1 MFLLKKQLPLEFVNN
16 KQYGSV
22 AMLVIH
28 IYLTILSLESSL
40 IKPFQNL
47 IRNPQEFQQQFL
59 PSMPHDD
66 DFEVFQVA
74 SKDPVKFYKC
84 PNGHYYSIGNCT
96 KPATVSTCP
105 TCKSQIGGLGHQLSA
120 GNLEAGILNDSTK
133 RGFCLPDADRR
144 ATQSERIRK
153 MSPLQTSF
161 LRLIISSSIYMSL
174 TLGKKAEKLI
184 NSADIKNN
192 AKEFFANQILKELE
206 ILSVCLQHSVDE
218 SSLFVHFL
226 LNQMQNLPKNNQDIC
241 WKTKEGCKKYE
252 EEFCSQVFKDIAG
265 DQVEEIL
272 KNITVLLK
280 DDSENSNAD
289 QLFKIAYEIVTPQVS
304 KNFSLNNIQEEK
316 CWLYRVHITLDH
328 MKNAFYASYQNDVNF
343 TLLNKFLN
351 QMRELEVIG
360 NLQNISSMVSLL
372 FNTFN
377 RQIDR
382 QQANNLTLKE
392 LLKRDDI
399 FQSQNHKNIIRLGA
413 IEFIDAWKKLY
424 LLIENFYCA
433 QILEKLDVKT
443 AKIEIIESYK
453 DLTLSHLL
461 PSLTK
466 NGRYIYTLILFVTNI
481 NNEFLRV
488 YNNMKNNE
496 CKIAEIEFNN
506 LNKNNLISF
515 KCEKDILR
523 ITYLNCVYSLGIET
537 KLNTEYKFQKIQASI
552 EEKILYKKC
561 FINNKVKTFTYF
573 FNIFNNQLSS
583 ILSRTF
589 QLLNFVMI

>member
-1 MFLLKKQLPLEFVNN
+1 MFLLKKQLPLEFISN
-16 KQYGSV
+16 KQYWDV

-40 IKPFQNL
+40 MKPFQNL
-47 IRNPQEFQQQFL
+47 IQNPQNFEQQFL
-59 PSMPHDD
+59 PSMPHDE

-84 PNGHYYSIGNCT
+84 PNGHYYSIGDCT
-96 KPATVSTCP
+96 KPATVSVCP
-105 TCKSQIGGLGHQLSA
+105 TCKSQIGGQGHQLSA
-120 GNLEAGILNDSTK
+120 GNLEAGNLNDSTK

-144 ATQSERIRK
+144 ATQSEKIRK

-161 LRLIISSSIYMSL
+161 LRLLISSSIYMSL
-174 TLGKKAEKLI
+174 TLGKKAEKLDTSGDI
-184 NSADIKNN
+184 NNN
-192 AKEFFANQILKELE
+192 AKMFFVNQILKELE

-218 SSLFVHFL
+218 SSLLVHFL
-226 LNQMQNLPKNNQDIC
+226 LNQMQNLPKHNHDSC

-252 EEFCSQVFKDIAG
+252 EEFCRQVFKDISG
-265 DQVEEIL
+265 DQVEEVL
-272 KNITVLLK
+272 KNMTVLLK
-280 DDSENSNAD
+280 KDSENSNAD

-304 KNFSLNNIQEEK
+304 KNFSLNNIEEEK

-328 MKNAFYASYQNDVNF
+328 MKNAFYASYQNDANF

-351 QMRELEVIG
+351 QMRQLEVIG
-360 NLQNISSMVSLL
+360 NLQNIASMVYLL

-382 QQANNLTLKE
+382 QQANNLTLE
-392 LLKRDDI
+392 QLLKRDDI
-399 FQSQNHKNIIRLGA
+399 FQSENHKKIIRFGA
-413 IEFIDAWKKLY
+413 IDFIDAWKKLY
-424 LLIENFYCA
+424 LSLENFYCG
-433 QILEKLDVKT
+433 QILEKLDVKNG
-443 AKIEIIESYK
+443 KIELIENFK

-466 NGRYIYTLILFVTNI
+466 NGRYIYALLVFLTNI
-481 NNEFLRV
+481 NNEFLRL
-488 YNNMKNNE
+488 YNNMQKSE
-496 CKIAEIEFNN
+496 FKISEIELNN

-537 KLNTEYKFQKIQASI
+537 KLNTEYKFQKIQTSI

-561 FINNKVKTFTYF
+561 FINNKVKMSY
-573 FNIFNNQLSS
+573 
-583 ILSRTF
+583 
-589 QLLNFVMI
+589 LLNF